1 MNTRL
6 PAVLAVGL
14 AWVVA
19 TPARAQGEGDRWER
33 QVRAQLERATASL
46 GTRGAVRSFA
56 PRVGTLDTDESESF
70 TLTLQAGVSYVVV
83 GTCDED
89 CERLGLVLSDLSSHD
104 LAADRTSENAPVVR
118 LTPRQTASYRLQV
131 VMESC
136 RVNPCRY
143 GVALITPPA
152 P

>member
-6 PAVLAVGL
+6 PAVIAVGL
-14 AWVVA
+14 AWLVA
-19 TPARAQGEGDRWER
+19 TPARAQGGGDRWER
-33 QVRAQLERATASL
+33 QVRAQLERAKASL
-46 GTRGAVRSFA
+46 GTKA
-56 PRVGTLDTDESESF
+56 RVGTLDTGESESF
-70 TLTLQAGVSYVVV
+70 TLTLQAGVSYTVV

-118 LTPRQTASYRLQV
+118 FVPRETAAYRVKV
-131 VMESC
+131 VMERC
-136 RVNPCRY
+136 RANPCRY
-143 GVALITPPA
+143 GVALLTLPA

>member
-14 AWVVA
+14 ALLVA
-19 TPARAQGEGDRWER
+19 TPARAQGGGDRWER
-33 QVRAQLERATASL
+33 QVRGQLEREKASL
-46 GTRGAVRSFA
+46 GTKGAVRSFA

-89 CERLGLVLSDLSSHD
+89 CERLSLVLSDLSSHD
-104 LAADRTSENAPVVR
+104 LAADRASENAPVVR
-118 LTPRQTASYRLQV
+118 FGPRETAAYRVKV
-131 VMESC
+131 VMERC

-143 GVALITPPA
+143 GVALLTLPA

>member
-1 MNTRL
+1 MNPRL
-6 PAVLAVGL
+6 TAVIAFAL
-14 AWVVA
+14 AWPVA
-19 TPARAQGEGDRWER
+19 SPAGAQADRWER
-33 QVRAQLERATASL
+33 QVHRQLERAVTSL
-46 GTRGAVRSFA
+46 GAKRAVRSLVT
-56 PRVGTLDTDESESF
+56 RIGTLDTDESASF
-70 TLTLQAGVSYVVV
+70 TVALQAGVSYIVV

-118 LTPRQTASYRLQV
+118 LVPRETAAYRVKV

-136 RVNPCRY
+136 RMNPFRF
-143 GVALITPPA
+143 GVALITLPA

>member
-6 PAVLAVGL
+6 PAVIAVGL
-14 AWVVA
+14 AWLVA
-19 TPARAQGEGDRWER
+19 TPARAQGEGDRWVR
-33 QVRAQLERATASL
+33 QVRAQLERAKASL
-46 GTRGAVRSFA
+46 GTKA
-56 PRVGTLDTDESESF
+56 RVGTLDTGESESF
-70 TLTLQAGVSYVVV
+70 TLTLQAGVSYTVV

-118 LTPRQTASYRLQV
+118 IVPREGAAYRLRV
-131 VMESC
+131 VVASC
-136 RVNPCRY
+136 RMNPCRF
-143 GVALITPPA
+143 GVALLTLPA

>member
-6 PAVLAVGL
+6 PAVIAVGL
-14 AWVVA
+14 ALLVA
-19 TPARAQGEGDRWER
+19 TPARAQGDRWER
-33 QVRAQLERATASL
+33 QVRGQLERAAASL
-46 GTRGAVRSFA
+46 VAKGAVRSLA
-56 PRVGTLDTDESESF
+56 TRVGMLDTDESASF

-104 LAADRTSENAPVVR
+104 LAADRASENTPMVR
-118 LTPRQTASYRLQV
+118 LVPHQTASYRVKV
-131 VMESC
+131 VMETC
-136 RVNPCRY
+136 RMNPCRF
-143 GVALITPPA
+143 GVALITLPA

>member
-6 PAVLAVGL
+6 PAVIAVGL
-14 AWVVA
+14 AWLVA
-19 TPARAQGEGDRWER
+19 TPARAQGEGDRWVR
-33 QVRAQLERATASL
+33 QVRAQLERAKASL
-46 GTRGAVRSFA
+46 GTKA
-56 PRVGTLDTDESESF
+56 RVGTLDTGESESF
-70 TLTLQAGVSYVVV
+70 TLTLQAGVSYTVV

-118 LTPRQTASYRLQV
+118 LTPPQTASYRVKV
-131 VMESC
+131 VMERC
-136 RVNPCRY
+136 RMNPCRF
-143 GVALITPPA
+143 GIALITLPP

>member
-14 AWVVA
+14 AWLVT
-19 TPARAQGEGDRWER
+19 TPARAQGEGDRWVR
-33 QVRAQLERATASL
+33 QVRAQLERAKASL
-46 GTRGAVRSFA
+46 GTKA
-56 PRVGTLDTDESESF
+56 RVGTLDTGESESF
-70 TLTLQAGVSYVVV
+70 TLTLQAGVSYTVV

-89 CERLGLVLSDLSSHD
+89 CDRLGLVLSDLSSHD

-118 LTPRQTASYRLQV
+118 LVPRETAAYRVKV
-131 VMESC
+131 VMERC

-143 GVALITPPA
+143 GVALLTLPA

>member
-1 MNTRL
+1 MNARL

-14 AWVVA
+14 ACLVA
-19 TPARAQGEGDRWER
+19 PPARAQGGGDRWER
-33 QVRAQLERATASL
+33 QVRGQLEREKASL
-46 GTRGAVRSFA
+46 GTKGAVRAFA
-56 PRVGTLDTDESESF
+56 PRVGALDTDESESF

-83 GTCDED
+83 GTCDAD

>member
-14 AWVVA
+14 AWLVT
-19 TPARAQGEGDRWER
+19 TPARAQGEGDRWVR
-33 QVRAQLERATASL
+33 QVRAQLERAKASL
-46 GTRGAVRSFA
+46 GTKA
-56 PRVGTLDTDESESF
+56 RVGTLDTGESESF
-70 TLTLQAGVSYVVV
+70 TVTLQAGVAYILV

-89 CERLGLVLSDLSSHD
+89 CERLSLVLSDLSSHD
-104 LAADRTSENAPVVR
+104 LAADRASENAPVVR
-118 LTPRQTASYRLQV
+118 FVPRETAAYRVKV
-131 VMESC
+131 VMERC

-143 GVALITPPA
+143 GVALLTLPA